1 MRQSHQ
7 VHLFIVLLLFTKA
20 AVFASDMTNQ
30 SKRIVFLGDSLTA
43 GYSLPIDQSYPSLIQ
58 AKIDQSGLSYRVLNS
73 GISGDTTA
81 GGLRRLD
88 WILRQPVD
96 TLVIALGANDGLRG
110 LPLEEVESNIV
121 KMIEKVRT
129 ASPDTRVLLAGI
141 NLPLNMGDEY
151 RAAFEAIYPRVAARH
166 QLPLLPFML
175 EGVAGVPELNL
186 PDGIHPT
193 AEGHRIIA
201 DHMWRFIRPLL
212 DEPPAP
218 AN

>member
-1 MRQSHQ
+1 MAILLLLQ
-7 VHLFIVLLLFTKA
+7 VHT
-20 AVFASDMTNQ
+20 FASTMTNHF
-30 SKRIVFLGDSLTA
+30 KRIVFLGDSLTA

-58 AKIDQSGLSYRVLNS
+58 AKIDETGLPYRVLNS

-88 WILRQPVD
+88 WILKQPVD
-96 TLVIALGANDGLRG
+96 ILVIALGANDGLRG

-121 KMIEKVRT
+121 KMINKARMIST
-129 ASPDTRVLLAGI
+129 DTKVLLAGI

-151 RAAFEAIYPRVAARH
+151 RAGFESIFPRVAEQH
-166 QLPLLPFML
+166 QVPLLPFLL

-193 AEGHRIIA
+193 AEGYRLIA
-201 DHMWRFIRPLL
+201 DHMWLFIRPFLS
-212 DEPPAP
+212 DSS
-218 AN
+218 ANGANRIP